1 MKNTL
6 ETRLGLFFALAL
18 VAAFLVLE
26 MLGGFNFFQKG
37 YHLNAL
43 FNNVQELHVGDPV
56 KMAGVEVGRVESV
69 ALTNTQVRVNMRIYE
84 VATQVRT
91 DSKAT
96 IKFVGLMGQNFI
108 SIDFGT
114 PNGVVAADGAFLQ
127 SAEQPDLSQL
137 MSKLEN
143 VATGVENLTR
153 SFSGDT
159 INNLLGPLTD
169 FLKQNQQP
177 LSDSIANMRTISQN
191 IAEGKGTVGKLIN
204 DPALYD
210 SAMTTLSTL
219 QTNLGNMSDELQATL
234 GDARATVADIRS
246 GKGTIGKLMVDESL
260 FNETKEAM
268 TQMKEIM
275 QKINGGQGSI
285 GQLVNDPS
293 LLKNVKLSL
302 QKLDKATEGLEDTG
316 PLQVIGI
323 MAGQLF

>member
-18 VAAFLVLE
+18 IAAFLILE
-26 MLGGFNFFQKG
+26 MLGGFTFFQKG
-37 YHLNAL
+37 YRLNAL
-43 FNNVQELHVGDPV
+43 FNNVQELKVGDPV
-56 KMAGVEVGRVESV
+56 KMAGVEIGRVEAV
-69 ALTNTQVRVNMRIYE
+69 ALTNTQVRVTLRVHDE
-84 VATQVRT
+84 GTQVRT

-108 SIDFGT
+108 SVDFGT
-114 PNGVVAADGAFLQ
+114 ANGVVATDGAYLQ

-137 MSKLEN
+137 MAKLEN

-159 INNLLGPLTD
+159 INNLLGPVTD

-177 LSDSIANMRTISQN
+177 LTESIANMRTISAN
-191 IAEGKGTVGKLIN
+191 IADGKGTVGKLIN

-219 QTNLGNMSDELQATL
+219 QTNLGNMSGELQATL
-234 GDARATVADIRS
+234 ADARATVADMRA
-246 GKGTIGKLMVDESL
+246 GKGTIGKLMTDESL
-260 FNETKEAM
+260 FNETKDAM

-285 GQLVNDPS
+285 GQLVNDQS

-323 MAGQLF
+323 AAGTLF

>member
-18 VAAFLVLE
+18 VAAFLILE
-26 MLGGFNFFQKG
+26 MLGGFTFFQKG
-37 YHLNAL
+37 YRLNAL
-43 FNNVQELHVGDPV
+43 FNNVQELQVGDPV
-56 KMAGVEVGRVESV
+56 KMAGVEVGRVEAV
-69 ALTNTQVRVNMRIYE
+69 ALTNTQVRVTLRIHD
-84 VATQVRT
+84 AGTQVRT

-108 SIDFGT
+108 AVDFGT
-114 PNGVVAADGAFLQ
+114 PNGVVATDGAYLQ
-127 SAEQPDLSQL
+127 TAEQPDLSQL
-137 MSKLEN
+137 MAKLEN

-159 INNLLGPLTD
+159 VNNLLGPLTD
-169 FLKQNQQP
+169 FLKQNQQN
-177 LSDSIANMRTISQN
+177 LTDSIANMRTISQN

-204 DPALYD
+204 DPALHD
-210 SAMTTLSTL
+210 SALATLTTL
-219 QTNLGNMSDELQATL
+219 QTNLGTL
-234 GDARATVADIRS
+234 SVEINAALADARGIIGDVRG
-246 GKGTIGKLMVDESL
+246 GKGTIGKLMTDESL
-260 FNETKEAM
+260 FTETRAAM

-285 GQLVNDPS
+285 GQLVNDDA
-293 LLKNVKLSL
+293 LLRNVKLSL

-323 MAGQLF
+323 AAGTLF